1 MEQNRSSWCWGWSG
15 IGALAA
21 LALALAGGALRR
33 TELAPPGPVALW
45 AADRDAGLVYGL
57 DEELILACRVRLP
70 APLAL
75 ARARDGRLFVLRA
88 PGILDV
94 LDSGGAFLRELE
106 VGACLDLD
114 AHEESA
120 LLVQPSGALRIG
132 PDIAPTILLR
142 SPGLCCIAG
151 SLASVL
157 AGTQDGR
164 VLRLA
169 LDGSGELASAA
180 LGGSI
185 VDLAPAAEPGGSFA
199 LDAAGQR
206 LLCLAP
212 DLALR
217 WQVALPIAARQ
228 IGAVPG
234 EERVWLAD
242 TGSPRVLRYG
252 PGGALELDRAGLPLL
267 GLERALA
274 WSGRGALVCAPGA
287 LLQLDAR
294 GHLAPGQGGFN
305 YLVDLAR

>member
-1 MEQNRSSWCWGWSG
+1 VLHRG
-15 IGALAA
+15 LA
-21 LALALAGGALRR
+21 
-33 TELAPPGPVALW
+33 
-45 AADRDAGLVYGL
+45 
-57 DEELILACRVRLP
+57 
-70 APLAL
+70 
-75 ARARDGRLFVLRA
+75 
-88 PGILDV
+88 
-94 LDSGGAFLRELE
+94 
-106 VGACLDLD
+106 
-114 AHEESA
+114 
-120 LLVQPSGALRIG
+120 RIG
-132 PDIAPTILLR
+132 PRRHAGRARAAPR
-142 SPGLCCIAG
+142 ARRQRR
-151 SLASVL
+151 ARQRR
-157 AGTQDGR
+157 AR
-164 VLRLA
+164 RL
-169 LDGSGELASAA
+169 
-180 LGGSI
+180 